1 MREKGFGIM
10 KYYSYGI
17 KHKKVQGEEISH
29 KEDLWHDEV
38 SGLLIDF
45 YMVEKGTAPTNVRLI
60 VILIT
65 ISLCV
70 SFYRRQL
77 FRHRVTSRWLLLR
90 VSGLIYARRWLL

>member
-1 MREKGFGIM
+1 MGYRMREKGFGIM

-45 YMVEKGTAPTNVRLI
+45 YMVEKGTLGMSSVRLPQMFG
-60 VILIT
+60 
-65 ISLCV
+65 SL
-70 SFYRRQL
+70 L
-77 FRHRVTSRWLLLR
+77 F
-90 VSGLIYARRWLL
+90 